1 LKPFL
6 LDVNVLVALF
16 WRTHIYH
23 RAANR
28 WLGENRHAGIRTCP
42 ITQAGFVRITS
53 HPRFSGDHMT
63 VAEAQTA
70 LHSLLIQTEHEFWP
84 DSLPLAEAIGHAGP
98 ISGHQQITDAYLVA
112 LAIANGGKVA
122 TFDRGALSLAGA
134 KGIVE
139 LIES

>member
-16 WRTHIYH
+16 WRSHIH
-23 RAANR
+23 FRTANR
-28 WLGENRHAGIRTCP
+28 WLMENRHAGFRTCP

-53 HPRFSGDHMT
+53 NPRYSADRMT
-63 VAEAQTA
+63 VAEAQGA
-70 LHSLLIQTEHEFWP
+70 LHSLLIQPEHEFWP
-84 DSLPLAEAIGHAGP
+84 DSLPLADAIEHSGP

-112 LAIANGGKVA
+112 LAIANGGTLA
-122 TFDRGALSLAGA
+122 TFDRVALSLTGA

-139 LIES
+139 LITL